1 MMKKKLKIGILA
13 SPSLSGGNNVIF
25 EHLSHIYKRGT
36 FELVLIFDTVVKDEE
51 LFWFD
56 GIQKLPRLA
65 LKEAE
70 KTHFDVLIA
79 TFWRTC
85 YGLLHLNADHYLYFN
100 QSVESKFYPDSDFN
114 NQNAAES
121 TYLLGLNV
129 ITEASWIQKYIKN
142 NYDIDSELVLNGIR
156 KENYS
161 AVGESHAP
169 KESGKLRVL
178 IEGNI
183 QSSFKNVPKTI
194 EICKKS
200 KADEIWLLTN
210 SPIQNY
216 EGVDRVFSN
225 IPTHETQKIY
235 RSCDVLVK
243 LSTVEGMFGPPL
255 EMFHCGGTA
264 ITYNVTGHEE
274 YMKHEFNSL
283 IAEMNDDA
291 RILKYIN
298 SLKDNP
304 QKLETLKKNALQTA
318 KEWYNWEEASLAFEI
333 AILNCIEK
341 KQSSKKIIHNK
352 IQLFEHWF
360 TETNK
365 VSEEL
370 KQTNR
375 QLGLK
380 IHKKLA
386 SIWKKYKR

>member
-1 MMKKKLKIGILA
+1 MKKKIKIGILA

-25 EHLSHIYKRGT
+25 EHLSHIYKRET
-36 FELVLIFDTVVKDEE
+36 FEVILIFDKPVKDEE
-51 LFWFD
+51 LFWFQ
-56 GIQKLPRLA
+56 GIQKLPRLT

-70 KTHFDVLIA
+70 KNHFDVLIA

-85 YGLLHLNADHYLYFN
+85 YDLLNLNANHYLYFN

-114 NQNAAES
+114 NQNAAEA

-129 ITEASWIQKYIKN
+129 ITEASWIQKYIKTH
-142 NYDIDSELVLNGIR
+142 YDADSELVLNGIR

-161 AVGESHAP
+161 PTGESHAS

-210 SPIQNY
+210 SPIQDY

-225 IPTHETQKIY
+225 VPTYETQKIF

-274 YMKHEFNSL
+274 YMKHDFNSL
-283 IAEMNDDA
+283 IADVNDDSK
-291 RILKYIN
+291 ILEYIN
-298 SLKDNP
+298 LLKDNP

-318 KEWYNWEEASLAFEI
+318 QEWHNWEEASLAFEK
-333 AILNCIEK
+333 AILKCIEK
-341 KQSSKKIIHNK
+341 KQPSGQVIHNK
-352 IQLFEHWF
+352 IQLLNRWF
-360 TETNK
+360 TETNTIN
-365 VSEEL
+365 EEL
-370 KQTNR
+370 KHTHR

-380 IHKKLA
+380 IHKRIT
-386 SIWKKYKR
+386 SVWKKHKR

>member
-1 MMKKKLKIGILA
+1 MKKKLKIGILA

-25 EHLSHIYKRGT
+25 EHISHIHKRG
-36 FELVLIFDTVVKDEE
+36 ELEVILIFDNPVKDEE
-51 LFWFD
+51 LFWFK
-56 GIQKLPRLA
+56 GIQEVPRITLQQ
-65 LKEAE
+65 AE
-70 KTHFDVLIA
+70 HIHFDVLIA

-85 YGLLHLNADHYLYFN
+85 YGLASLNADSYLYFN

-114 NQNAAES
+114 NQNAAEAA
-121 TYLLGLNV
+121 YFLELNI
-129 ITEASWIQKYIKN
+129 ITEASWIQKYVKE
-142 NYDIDSELVLNGIR
+142 NYNTDSELVLNGIR

-161 AVGESHAP
+161 PTGEAYAQR
-169 KESGKLRVL
+169 ENGKLRVL

-183 QSSFKNVPKTI
+183 NSSFKNVAKTI

-225 IPTHETQKIY
+225 IPTHETQKIF

-283 IAEMNDDA
+283 IADMNDDTK
-291 RILKYIN
+291 ILEYIN
-298 SLKDNP
+298 LLKDHP

-318 KEWYNWEEASLAFEI
+318 GQWYNWEDASLAFEK
-333 AILNCIEK
+333 AILKSIEK
-341 KQSSKKIIHNK
+341 EQPTKQVIHKKIQVLNR
-352 IQLFEHWF
+352 WF
-360 TETNK
+360 TKTNELT
-365 VSEEL
+365 EEV
-370 KQTNR
+370 KQTDR
-375 QLGLK
+375 KLGLK

-386 SIWKKYKR
+386 SILKKFKI

>member
-1 MMKKKLKIGILA
+1 MKQKLKIGILA

-25 EHLSHIYKRGT
+25 EHLSHIHERGNI
-36 FELVLIFDTVVKDEE
+36 EVVLIFDHLVKNEDIA
-51 LFWFD
+51 WFE
-56 GIQKLPRLA
+56 GIDKIPRTT

-70 KTHFDVLIA
+70 DINFDVVIA

-85 YGLLHLNADHYLYFN
+85 YQLANLNASSYLYFN
-100 QSVESKFYPDSDFN
+100 QSVESKFYPDQDFN
-114 NQNAAES
+114 NQNAAEA
-121 TYLLGLNV
+121 TYLLGLNI
-129 ITEASWIQKYIKN
+129 ITEASWIQKYVKEK
-142 NYDIDSELVLNGIR
+142 YDIDAELVLNGIR

-161 AVGESHAP
+161 PTGECYASR
-169 KESGKLRVL
+169 KNGKLRVL

-194 EICKKS
+194 EICKQS

-216 EGVDRVFSN
+216 GGVDRVFSN

-264 ITYNVTGHEE
+264 ITYNVTGHDE
-274 YMKHEFNSL
+274 YMKHDFNSF
-283 IAEMNDDA
+283 IARMNDDSA
-291 RILKYIN
+291 ILEYIN
-298 SLKDNP
+298 ILKDNP
-304 QKLETLKKNALQTA
+304 QKLEFLKKNALQTA
-318 KEWYNWEEASLAFEI
+318 TEWYNWEAASLAFEK
-333 AILNCIEK
+333 AILTSIEK
-341 KQSSKKIIHNK
+341 KQASKYIIQNK
-352 IQLFEHWF
+352 IHLFNRWF

-365 VSEEL
+365 NEEEL
-370 KQTNR
+370 RQANR

-380 IHKKLA
+380 IHRKLA
-386 SIWKKYKR
+386 SILKKFK